1 MGMLFAQLPHP
12 ACTWCFLSVVYTCGV
27 ALRHHCSR
35 PTSFLSCTLPELI
48 LSVHMPMRSCK
59 CTHCQLRGT
68 RTAPPT
74 LCVLARLLRLVV
86 DHNLADYMSAKNNVA
101 IAYKDMLHTNSY
113 GIIRGLQFSSFIVQ
127 VSRGAL
133 EHNAGGARAACRNV
147 LPHSQPVQPVQA
159 HGMLLPRC
167 HCVASSPLYVN
178 TSTHPCPSAVLWPHP
193 GPAVAG
199 TPARE

>member
-1 MGMLFAQLPHP
+1 MERWGCLLHSPHTLHAPGAFCQLFTRAASLCGTIVLALHSSFP
-12 ACTWCFLSVVYTCGV
+12 APCRS
-27 ALRHHCSR
+27 
-35 PTSFLSCTLPELI
+35 SFYP
-48 LSVHMPMRSCK
+48 CK

-133 EHNAGGARAACRNV
+133 EHNAGGAREACRNV

-159 HGMLLPRC
+159 HSMLLPRC
-167 HCVASSPLYVN
+167 HCVASSSLYVK

-193 GPAVAG
+193 GPAAAG
-199 TPARE
+199 THARE